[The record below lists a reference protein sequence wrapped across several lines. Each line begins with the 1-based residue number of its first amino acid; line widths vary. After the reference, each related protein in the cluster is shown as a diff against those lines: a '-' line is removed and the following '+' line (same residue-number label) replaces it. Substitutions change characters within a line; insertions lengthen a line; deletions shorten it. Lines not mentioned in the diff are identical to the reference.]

1 MSEQTRFKIR
11 RRYLVPSSQS
21 SIDDITGPSEAI
33 NRLRRKLRAELT
45 KSTKGAQFDARDIV
59 RGPAIIADD
68 LPDRNWYQVGADVVT
83 SAVMPVWISL
93 MSPGDLGMDY
103 DRRYISDSEQAK
115 AFIRQG
121 NSLVL
126 STEML
131 ADMSRFCAKYSQPRM
146 TGAQLSTMV
155 AEFDA
160 TFGREGI
167 VSWSEF
173 INLEFGLI
181 FQQRK
186 STFVW
191 TAVGLGSAVPAA
203 QGGMLGG
210 DNNHMWGLAQFKSST
225 YDGVR
230 SWLRDNF
237 KATPLALPA
246 SVRSCTF
253 PQQLCAMYILAIIN
267 QPTVLA
273 AGKKPDTR
281 QLYLIHNQGAPS
293 YRSGVAKNVRGQSPA
308 VRAMLA
314 ER

>member
-1 MSEQTRFKIR
+1 MDEQTRFKTR

-33 NRLRRKLRAELT
+33 VRLRRRLRAELIERT
-45 KSTKGAQFDARDIV
+45 GDSSVPRSLV

-68 LPDRNWYQVGADVVT
+68 RPDRNWYQTGADVVIST
-83 SAVMPVWISL
+83 VMPVWLSL
-93 MSPGDLGMDY
+93 MSPGELGMDY
-103 DRRYISDSEQAK
+103 DRRYINESEQAK

-131 ADMSRFCAKYSQPRM
+131 ADMSSFCAKHSQLRM
-146 TGAQLSTMV
+146 TGAQLSSLV

-191 TAVGLGSAVPAA
+191 TASGLGSAVPAA

-237 KATPLALPA
+237 KNSPLFLPA
-246 SVRSCTF
+246 SVRSCSF
-253 PQQLCAMYILAIIN
+253 SQQLCAMYILAIIN

-273 AGKKPDTR
+273 ANKKPDTR
-281 QLYLIHNQGAPS
+281 QLYLIHNQGASS
-293 YRSGVAKNVRGQSPA
+293 YRSGVAKNVRGQSRA
-308 VRAMLA
+308 VQVMLA